1 MLVRRRCGSK
11 PQTAGSIEQRQRL
24 PKLLVRSNR
33 VRRATVPPMRE
44 IAPGL
49 WRWTAPHPAWRPG
62 AEPDSPD
69 DWDESVGSALYI
81 GRDTAVFIDPLVPPD
96 EEQFWS
102 WADER
107 VSERNVAVL
116 TTLLPHR
123 RSREQVA
130 HRYRASTSRVR
141 RNLPDGV
148 ESIVLR
154 GARETMFWLPEH
166 RTLVPGDRI
175 LGAPGG
181 GLMLCPESWLY
192 WVRVNR
198 DQLRTLLEPLLDLP
212 IERVLVSHG
221 DPVLSGGAEALRRCL
236 SS

>member
-1 MLVRRRCGSK
+1 MG
-11 PQTAGSIEQRQRL
+11 
-24 PKLLVRSNR
+24 
-33 VRRATVPPMRE
+33 E

-49 WRWTAPHPAWRPG
+49 WRSTAPHPAWRPG
-62 AEPDSPD
+62 AERDSPD
-69 DWDESVGSALYI
+69 DWDESVDSVLYI
-81 GRDTAVFIDPLVPPD
+81 GRDTAVFIDPLVPRD
-96 EEQFWS
+96 EGQFWS

-130 HRYRASTSRVR
+130 HRYGASTSRVR

-148 ESIVLR
+148 S
-154 GARETMFWLPEH
+154 
-166 RTLVPGDRI
+166 
-175 LGAPGG
+175 
-181 GLMLCPESWLY
+181 ESWLY

-221 DPVLSGGAEALRRCL
+221 DRCSAAQKHCAGACRPEDRILGAAYRSLRQRR
-236 SS
+236 SIQR

>member
-1 MLVRRRCGSK
+1 M
-11 PQTAGSIEQRQRL
+11 E
-24 PKLLVRSNR
+24 
-33 VRRATVPPMRE
+33 E

-49 WRWTAPHPAWRPG
+49 WRWTAPHPDWAPG

-69 DWDESVGSALYI
+69 DWDPYVGSVFYED
-81 GRDTAVFIDPLVPPD
+81 RDAAVFIDPLLPGD
-96 EEQFWS
+96 QDWFWR

-107 VSERNVAVL
+107 VAGRSAVVL
-116 TTLLPHR
+116 TTLGPHR

-130 HRYRASTSRVR
+130 QRYAASTSRAK
-141 RNLPDGV
+141 RNLPSGV

-154 GARETMFWLPEH
+154 GAGETMFWLPKH

-175 LGAPGG
+175 LGAPDG
-181 GLMLCPESWLY
+181 GLRLCPESWLY
-192 WVRVNR
+192 WVRVDR
-198 DQLRTLLEPLLDLP
+198 DELRTLLKPLLDLP

-221 DPVLSGGAEALRRCL
+221 EPVLSTGAEALRRCL

>member
-1 MLVRRRCGSK
+1 MVVRRSDHE
-11 PQTAGSIEQRQRL
+11 PA
-24 PKLLVRSNR
+24 PR
-33 VRRATVPPMRE
+33 VRVPRVDE
-44 IAPGL
+44 IVPDL

-69 DWDESVGSALYI
+69 DWEEEVGSILYVAPEA
-81 GRDTAVFIDPLVPPD
+81 AVFIDPLVPRD
-96 EEQFWS
+96 EERFWR

-107 VSERNVAVL
+107 VAGRNVAVL

-123 RSREQVA
+123 RSRDQVA
-130 HRYRASTSRVR
+130 RRYGASTSRAK
-141 RNLPDGV
+141 RNLPAGV

-154 GARETMFWLPEH
+154 GAGETMFWLPEQ

-175 LGAPGG
+175 LGAPDG
-181 GLMLCPESWLY
+181 GLRLCPESWLY

-198 DQLRTLLEPLLDLP
+198 EELRTLLQPLLELP

-221 DPVLSGGAEALRRCL
+221 LPVLRDGAAALRRCL